1 MASSSTSTA
10 IPAEP
15 EFLKHAC
22 DATRILAKRR
32 QLIDLKERYAKE
44 KEMLSLLD
52 EREADLTRREAEFED
67 KLMKFEKNAK
77 ENESKE
83 TTVKI
88 CEDLKDEQSA
98 TLEAMVKPQQLDLY
112 ENRAEVQQVMDEMR
126 LSLELKGACLDEK
139 CSGG

>member
-1 MASSSTSTA
+1 MSSSSTA

-32 QLIDLKERYAKE
+32 QLFDLKERYAKE
-44 KEMLSLLD
+44 KEKLSLLD
-52 EREADLTRREAEFED
+52 EKETDLTRREAEFKDE
-67 KLMKFEKNAK
+67 LMKFEKNAK
-77 ENESKE
+77 ENESKKRE
-83 TTVKI
+83 TTSSVV
-88 CEDLKDEQSA
+88 QAA
-98 TLEAMVKPQQLDLY
+98 TSLEAMVKPQQLKEN

-126 LSLELKGACLDEK
+126 LSLELRGACLDEK